1 MHVLLVI
8 LSVKY
13 VWTFDMRSIPCHGQ
27 NVNNQI
33 TTELNRIF
41 STDNYDIRLGKKI
54 LWKLI
59 LRTVEFVS
67 FKDFDPTLAKVSPIE
82 PSVLTLEERQTRHSK
97 NRFWC
102 PRDFRHFWGQYGLSD
117 DCLLSSN
124 VERCV
129 ARQFSI

>member
-41 STDNYDIRLGKKI
+41 SIDNYDIRSEKKTFEN
-54 LWKLI
+54 W
-59 LRTVEFVS
+59 F
-67 FKDFDPTLAKVSPIE
+67 
-82 PSVLTLEERQTRHSK
+82 
-97 NRFWC
+97 
-102 PRDFRHFWGQYGLSD
+102 
-117 DCLLSSN
+117 
-124 VERCV
+124 
-129 ARQFSI
+129 